1 MSIVAFSGNELK
13 IKYTIPNF
21 RTNVDIPHYYSPIT
35 ARDNIKNAVF
45 KKEAVFFPD
54 FKDMQLFTPRIIPDS
69 VARSLVLDGGER
81 VIAPSAKDMF
91 GIEWVYV
98 PVANG
103 AMVKPG
109 NPLLTNINEWKEKVI
124 FPDIN
129 SWNWEEQARRSKKY
143 LTETE
148 LAIVPQLF
156 SGYFERLVS
165 LMDMENALLAL
176 IDEEQE
182 VALKEFL
189 DKLADTY
196 IAIIDKFVEYF
207 NVDGISIHDDWG
219 GKQAPLFSLD
229 VARRIFVPAEKK
241 VADHIHEL
249 GLFYDFHCCGKVETF
264 FVLGKPSIIGA
275 NSSIKNPLFY
285 ETVYKYSRERGV
297 KYGEAV

>member
-109 NPLLTNINEWKEKVI
+109 NPLLTNIN
-124 FPDIN
+124 
-129 SWNWEEQARRSKKY
+129 
-143 LTETE
+143 
-148 LAIVPQLF
+148 
-156 SGYFERLVS
+156 
-165 LMDMENALLAL
+165 
-176 IDEEQE
+176 
-182 VALKEFL
+182 
-189 DKLADTY
+189 
-196 IAIIDKFVEYF
+196 
-207 NVDGISIHDDWG
+207 
-219 GKQAPLFSLD
+219 
-229 VARRIFVPAEKK
+229 
-241 VADHIHEL
+241 
-249 GLFYDFHCCGKVETF
+249 
-264 FVLGKPSIIGA
+264 
-275 NSSIKNPLFY
+275 
-285 ETVYKYSRERGV
+285 
-297 KYGEAV
+297 